1 MGFLSQ
7 EHWSGLPFPSLGDL
21 PNQGIEPLSPALQ
34 AGSLPP
40 SHWGSPC
47 SVLEIN
53 ARDKVNEG
61 HLSCNREG
69 VEILEK

>member
-1 MGFLSQ
+1 M
-7 EHWSGLPFPSLGDL
+7 
-21 PNQGIEPLSPALQ
+21 SPALQ

-69 VEILEK
+69 VEILERRKHEIGSHRREGEPIG